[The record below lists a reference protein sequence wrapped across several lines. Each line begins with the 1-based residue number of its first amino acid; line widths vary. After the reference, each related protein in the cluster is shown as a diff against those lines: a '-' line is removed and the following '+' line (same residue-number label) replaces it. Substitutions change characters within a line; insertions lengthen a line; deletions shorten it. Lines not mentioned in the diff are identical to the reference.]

1 MSTNFDIEEVKAF
14 IKDSSP
20 ESKIYFGCDS
30 ERFKKRVL
38 VTPKTKTQKAVYKY
52 EWMARF
58 STVVVIHKD
67 GNHGA
72 KIFGRLETENVDDGN
87 PSRPFNRMWK
97 EVEKVSELVQECDE
111 VLVGKHF
118 HIHLDINPNKDEGS
132 NVAYG
137 AAKGYIYSMH
147 GIEPQFKPQAFASTC
162 AADRM
167 GLYK

>member
-1 MSTNFDIEEVKAF
+1 MSKNFDIEEVREF
-14 IKDSSP
+14 IKNSSS

-30 ERFKKRVL
+30 ERFKKKIL
-38 VTPKTKTQKAVYKY
+38 VKEKTKTSKAVYRY

-58 STVVVIHKD
+58 STVVVIHHD
-67 GNHGA
+67 GCKGA
-72 KIFGRLETENVDDGN
+72 KIFGKLDTEPVDDGN

-97 EVEKVSELVQECDE
+97 EVEYVSNLVQECED
-111 VLVGKHF
+111 VLEGKHF

-132 NVAYG
+132 NVAHG

-147 GIEPQFKPQAFASTC
+147 GIEPTFKPAAFASTC

-167 GLYK
+167 GNY